1 MNIGA
6 TAEFI
11 DQNYQEQN
19 KLLGSQDFQTNI
31 ADLNEIVQNAPIN
44 KLVSPTQE
52 PVSAPQTVEVPID
65 SLTIQVPA
73 GGTVN
78 GAVIEAVKQKTGV
91 DMRAVDPS
99 GATDWRLTQQLAQA
113 SGYASATDLNLVNPG
128 FTEDFK
134 VSEEAKVVAE
144 EVGVVA
150 AAARQYVQNLPC
162 PGGRTYTGRARVTVH
177 RTARDLSLHG
187 YRVEFR
193 LHSRVT
199 PPVTGRTQGSK
210 DNGG

>member
-1 MNIGA
+1 MPAKAELRSQSSRIEGLIKNPTTRGILLSATILGISAIGGAKAVESAGNTQERPDGLNIGA

-78 GAVIEAVKQKTGV
+78 GAVIEAVKNATGV

-99 GATDWRLTQQLAQA
+99 GATDWRLTQ
-113 SGYASATDLNLVNPG
+113 
-128 FTEDFK
+128 
-134 VSEEAKVVAE
+134 
-144 EVGVVA
+144 
-150 AAARQYVQNLPC
+150 
-162 PGGRTYTGRARVTVH
+162 
-177 RTARDLSLHG
+177 
-187 YRVEFR
+187 
-193 LHSRVT
+193 
-199 PPVTGRTQGSK
+199 
-210 DNGG
+210 